1 MICLASNLLV
11 VECQLSTA
19 PGVLCQLR
27 PRGCVPG
34 EPWGEGPGDAG
45 QEGSQLM
52 LGYHGV
58 GLASGMERWHGA
70 LGVLGWCESQLLLP
84 C

>member
-27 PRGCVPG
+27 PRGCVLG
-34 EPWGEGPGDAG
+34 EPRGEGPGDAG

-70 LGVLGWCESQLLLP
+70 LGVL
-84 C
+84 